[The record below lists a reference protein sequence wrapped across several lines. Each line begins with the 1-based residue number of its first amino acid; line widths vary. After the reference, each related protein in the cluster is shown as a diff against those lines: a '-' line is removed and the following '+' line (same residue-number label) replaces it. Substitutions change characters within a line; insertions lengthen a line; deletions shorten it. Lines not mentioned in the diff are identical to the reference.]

1 MGFRGMRK
9 AASWQR
15 AITANWALIT
25 TSVGVLLILFFL
37 SLATDRG
44 FAQNARLRQDVSNSY
59 DARAALQGVLT
70 RHQDIELGQR
80 GYIITG
86 DRNFLAPYRSAE
98 ARIDAN
104 LDLFA
109 KLAGSDG
116 QEKRIGE
123 LRATSVQKRR
133 FVAETIDLVESGRQD
148 EAVQL
153 IAGGEGKRLMDHIRV
168 LISEISEAER
178 QKLDQRIAIA
188 NAAREGLRQRTFTLQ
203 IGLIL
208 LLALSALL
216 IARSQWAQKK
226 AHHQLRD
233 LATRQEAIFDSAKDG
248 MIVLN
253 PSGSIE
259 SLNPAAALMF
269 DVPSESLLRRDI
281 GSLFEV
287 APDRGQIETFLR
299 RLKANRKENYGQIQ
313 EFVGRRRDGTTFP
326 LEVSVS
332 PVYLGDGT
340 LFLAVIRDIGERRE
354 VEQMKSEFV
363 ATVSHELRTPLTSI
377 AGSLGLISGGAAGE
391 IPSKAARLVEI
402 AHNNAARLVR
412 LINDI
417 LDIEKIEAG
426 RMPFDIRALPL
437 GPLLQAA
444 EHETAGFASEYGVLV
459 DVEPVIAGAAV
470 LADEDRL
477 MQVVTNLLSNAIKF
491 SRRGAAVTV
500 RVTPLD
506 RRYRIS
512 VIDRG
517 EGIPEAF
524 RSRIFG
530 KFAQADASD
539 SRQKGGTGL
548 GLSIVREIIVRLG
561 GSIDFESVEGAGSI
575 FHVDLPA
582 AELNGAV
589 PVSSAI
595 GAPLPGDATLPVVLH
610 VDDDPDM
617 LAVVA
622 SAFDGRAAI
631 HSTPSVAEAR
641 AAIRRTRYDAAILD
655 VGMLDGCGTDLVA
668 PLRKRSPDLPVVLF
682 TAQEVDGAPNEGI
695 DLILVKSRAS
705 LDTLVREVTDRIA
718 SKRTNGGGGK

>member
-1 MGFRGMRK
+1 MRK
-9 AASWQR
+9 AASWWR
-15 AITANWALIT
+15 VARGNWVLIVT
-25 TSVGVLLILFFL
+25 GGAALLILFFL

-44 FAQNARLRQDVSNSY
+44 FEQNARLRQQVADSY
-59 DARAALQGVLT
+59 NARAALQGVLT

-80 GYIITG
+80 GFIITG
-86 DRNFLAPYRSAE
+86 DREFLTPYRSGAS
-98 ARIDAN
+98 RIDAN
-104 LDLFA
+104 IDRFA

-116 QEKRIGE
+116 QEKRIDE
-123 LRATSVQKRR
+123 LRRASVEKRR
-133 FVAETIDLVESGRQD
+133 FVARTVGLMERGQRD
-148 EAVQL
+148 EAVRL
-153 IAGGEGKRLMDHIRV
+153 IASGEGKRSMDHIRK
-168 LISEISEAER
+168 LISDISDAER
-178 QKLDQRIAIA
+178 TKLEERTLAA
-188 NAAREGLRQRTFTLQ
+188 NTARERLRARSFTLQ

-208 LLALSALL
+208 LLALSAIL
-216 IARSQWAQKK
+216 IGRSQWARKK
-226 AHHQLRD
+226 AHRRARD
-233 LATRQEAIFDSAKDG
+233 LAARQEAIFDSAKDG

-259 SLNPAAALMF
+259 SLNPSAAKMF
-269 DVPSESLLRRDI
+269 GVPSESLLRRDI
-281 GSLFEV
+281 GSLFEI

-313 EFVGRRRDGTTFP
+313 EFVGRRQNGTTFP

-332 PVYLGDGT
+332 PVHLADDT
-340 LFLAVIRDIGERRE
+340 LFVAVIRDISDRRE
-354 VEQMKSEFV
+354 VEQMKGEFV

-391 IPSKAARLVEI
+391 IPPKAARLVEI
-402 AHNNAARLVR
+402 AHSNAARLVR

-426 RMPFDIRALPL
+426 RMQFDLRPLAL
-437 GPLLQAA
+437 GPLLDAA
-444 EHETAGFASEYGVLV
+444 EHQAAGFASEYGVSV
-459 DVEPVIAGAAV
+459 HVEPVAPAAVV

-491 SRRGAAVTV
+491 SRRGEAVTV

-506 RRYRIS
+506 RRFRIS

-524 RSRIFG
+524 RGRIFG

-548 GLSIVREIIVRLG
+548 GLSIVREIVVRLG
-561 GSIDFESVEGAGSI
+561 GSVDFESVEGAGSI

-582 AELNGAV
+582 AELPGAAPA
-589 PVSSAI
+589 PVEVEA
-595 GAPLPGDATLPVVLH
+595 AQPVDPALPVVLH

-622 SAFDGRAAI
+622 SAFDGRAVI

-655 VGMLDGCGTDLVA
+655 VGMIDGCGTDLVA
-668 PLRKRSPDLPVVLF
+668 PLRKRSVTLPIVLF
-682 TAQEVDGAPNEGI
+682 TAQEVDGAPKEGI
-695 DLILVKSRAS
+695 DLVLVKSRAS
-705 LDTLVREVTDRIA
+705 LDTLVREVTDRTG
-718 SKRTNGGGGK
+718 SKRAKGGGGK

>member
-1 MGFRGMRK
+1 MGRASAWLRAGK
-9 AASWQR
+9 ANWVL
-15 AITANWALIT
+15 ITAAI
-25 TSVGVLLILFFL
+25 GVLLILSFL

-44 FAQNARLRQDVSNSY
+44 FEQNARLRQDVAESY
-59 DARAALQGVLT
+59 NARAVLQAVLT
-70 RHQDIELGQR
+70 LHQDIELGQR
-80 GYIITG
+80 GYVITG
-86 DRNFLAPYRSAE
+86 DPSFLAPYRSAE

-104 LDLFA
+104 FEAFEKFA
-109 KLAGSDG
+109 GADG
-116 QEKRIGE
+116 QAALMAE
-123 LRATSVQKRR
+123 LERTSIEKRR
-133 FVAETIDLVESGRQD
+133 FVARTIALVEEGRRD
-148 EAVQL
+148 EAARL
-153 IAGGEGKRLMDHIRV
+153 ITGGEGKRSMDHIRT
-168 LISEISEAER
+168 LIGTISEGER
-178 QKLDQRIAIA
+178 AKLEQRTVLA
-188 NAAREGLRQRTFTLQ
+188 NNARERLRQRTFTLQ
-203 IGLIL
+203 VGLIM
-208 LLALSALL
+208 LLALAAFL
-216 IARSQWAQKK
+216 IARSQLARKR
-226 AHHQLRD
+226 AHRRARD
-233 LATRQEAIFDSAKDG
+233 LAARQEAIFDSAKDG

-259 SLNPAAALMF
+259 SLNPSAANMF
-269 DVPSESLLRRDI
+269 GVPSESLLRRDI
-281 GSLFEV
+281 GALFEI

-299 RLKANRKENYGQIQ
+299 RLKANRKESYGQIQ
-313 EFVGRRRDGTTFP
+313 EFVGRRQNGQTFP

-332 PVYLGDGT
+332 PVHLADAT
-340 LFLAVIRDIGERRE
+340 LFVAVIRDISDRRE
-354 VEQMKSEFV
+354 IEQMKGEFV

-391 IPSKAARLVEI
+391 IPPKAARLVEI
-402 AHNNAARLVR
+402 AHSNAARLVR

-426 RMPFDIRALPL
+426 RMQFDVRPLAL
-437 GPLLQAA
+437 GPLLEAAAHQA
-444 EHETAGFASEYGVLV
+444 AGFAGEYGVSV
-459 DVEPVIAGAAV
+459 QVETVAPEAAV

-491 SRRGAAVTV
+491 SRRGEAVTV

-524 RSRIFG
+524 RNRIFG

-548 GLSIVREIIVRLG
+548 GLSIVREIVVRLG
-561 GSIDFESVEGAGSI
+561 GAVDFESVEGAGSI

-582 AELNGAV
+582 AETPGM
-589 PVSSAI
+589 
-595 GAPLPGDATLPVVLH
+595 APAPDAAEPSQRTDRALPVVLH

-622 SAFDGRAAI
+622 SAFDGKAMI

-655 VGMLDGCGTDLVA
+655 IGMLDGCGTDLVE
-668 PLRKRSPDLPVVLF
+668 PLRKRSPTLPIILF
-682 TAQEVDGAPNEGI
+682 TAQEVDGAPKNGI
-695 DLILVKSRAS
+695 DLVLVKSRAS
-705 LDTLVREVTDRIA
+705 LDRLVSEVSGRIV
-718 SKRTNGGGGK
+718 SGRGNGGGGK

>member
-1 MGFRGMRK
+1 MRK
-9 AASWQR
+9 VASWGR
-15 AITANWALIT
+15 TIKANWVLVFTCA
-25 TSVGVLLILFFL
+25 GALLILFFL

-44 FAQNARLRQDVSNSY
+44 FEQNARLRQQVSNSY

-80 GYIITG
+80 GYLITG
-86 DRNFLAPYRSAE
+86 DPQFLAAYRSGAS
-98 ARIDAN
+98 RIDAN

-109 KLAGSDG
+109 KLAGGDG
-116 QEKRIGE
+116 QSKLIDE
-123 LRATSVQKRR
+123 LRRTSVQKRR
-133 FVAETIDLVESGRQD
+133 FVAQTIGLVEGGRRA
-148 EAVQL
+148 EAVNL
-153 IAGGEGKRLMDHIRV
+153 IANGEGKRSMDHIRV

-178 QKLDQRIAIA
+178 LKLDERTAAA
-188 NAAREGLRQRTFTLQ
+188 NAARERLRDRTFTLQ

-208 LLALSALL
+208 LLALSAIL
-216 IARSQWAQKK
+216 IGRSQSALKTSHRR
-226 AHHQLRD
+226 AHD
-233 LATRQEAIFDSAKDG
+233 LAARQEAIFDSAKDG

-259 SLNPAAALMF
+259 SLNPSAAQMF
-269 DVPSESLLRRDI
+269 GVPAESLLRRDI
-281 GSLFEV
+281 GSLFEI

-299 RLKANRKENYGQIQ
+299 RLAANRKEKYGQIQ
-313 EFVGRRRDGTTFP
+313 EFVGRRQNGSTFP

-332 PVYLGDGT
+332 PVDLADGT
-340 LFLAVIRDIGERRE
+340 LFVAVIRDIGDRRE
-354 VEQMKSEFV
+354 VEQMKGEFV

-391 IPSKAARLVEI
+391 IPPKAARLVEI
-402 AHNNAARLVR
+402 AHSNAARLVR

-426 RMPFDIRALPL
+426 RMQFDLRPIAL
-437 GPLLQAA
+437 GPLLEASEHQA
-444 EHETAGFASEYGVLV
+444 AGFASEYGVSV
-459 DVEPVIAGAAV
+459 HVEPVAAGAVV

-491 SRRGAAVTV
+491 SRRGEAVTV

-517 EGIPEAF
+517 VGIPEAF

-548 GLSIVREIIVRLG
+548 GLSIVREIVVRLG
-561 GSIDFESVEGAGSI
+561 GSVDFESVEGAGSI

-582 AELNGAV
+582 AELPGAV
-589 PVSSAI
+589 A
-595 GAPLPGDATLPVVLH
+595 APSEIEAQPPGDAMLPVVLH

-617 LAVVA
+617 LVVVA
-622 SAFDGRAAI
+622 SAFDGKAAI
-631 HSTPSVAEAR
+631 HSTPSVAEAC

-655 VGMLDGCGTDLVA
+655 VGMHDGCGTDLVA
-668 PLRKRSPDLPVVLF
+668 PLRKRTPSLPIVLF
-682 TAQEVDGAPNEGI
+682 SAQEVDGAPKDGI
-695 DLILVKSRAS
+695 DLVLVKSRAS
-705 LDTLVREVTDRIA
+705 LDTLVREVTERIGA
-718 SKRTNGGGGK
+718 KRANGGGGK

>member
-1 MGFRGMRK
+1 MRIARWWRV
-9 AASWQR
+9 AAK
-15 AITANWALIT
+15 NWVLVT
-25 TSVGVLLILFFL
+25 TCAGVLLMLSIL

-44 FAQNARLRQDVSNSY
+44 FAENARLRQQVIDSY
-59 DARAALQGVLT
+59 DARAALQGLLA

-80 GYIITG
+80 GFVITG
-86 DRNFLAPYRSAE
+86 DPQFLAPYRSAE

-104 LDLFA
+104 IDRFE
-109 KLAGSDG
+109 KLAGAEG
-116 QEKRIGE
+116 QGRLIAQ
-123 LRATSVQKRR
+123 LRATSAQKRE
-133 FVAETIDLVESGRQD
+133 FAERTIALVEAGRRD
-148 EAVQL
+148 EAIGL
-153 IAGGEGKRLMDHIRV
+153 IASGEGKRSMDRLRL
-168 LISEISEAER
+168 LIGEISEAER
-178 QKLDQRIAIA
+178 KTLAERTTIAD
-188 NAAREGLRQRTFTLQ
+188 AARADLRQRTLILQ
-203 IGLIL
+203 VGLIL
-208 LLALSALL
+208 LLTLSAVL
-216 IARSQWAQKK
+216 IARSQWARNR
-226 AHHQLRD
+226 AHRRARD
-233 LATRQEAIFDSAKDG
+233 LAARQEAIFDSAKDG

-253 PSGSIE
+253 PSGSVE
-259 SLNPAAALMF
+259 SLNPAAAAMF
-269 DVPSESLLRRDI
+269 GIAPEALLRRDI

-299 RLKANRKENYGQIQ
+299 RLKANRRETYGQFQ
-313 EFVGRRRDGTTFP
+313 EFVGRRQDGTTFP

-332 PVYLGDGT
+332 PVHLADAT

-354 VEQMKSEFV
+354 IEQMKGEFV

-377 AGSLGLISGGAAGE
+377 AGALGLISGGAAGE
-391 IPSKAARLVEI
+391 LPAKAARLVDI
-402 AHNNAARLVR
+402 AHSNAARLVR

-426 RMPFDIRALPL
+426 RMQFDIRPL
-437 GPLLQAA
+437 GLEGVLDAA
-444 EHETAGFASEYGVLV
+444 AHQVAGFASEYGVTV
-459 DVEPVIAGAAV
+459 EIEPVAPEAAV

-477 MQVVTNLLSNAIKF
+477 MQVIINLLSNAIKF
-491 SRRGAAVTV
+491 SRRGGAVTM
-500 RVTPLD
+500 RVAPLD

-512 VIDRG
+512 VVDRG

-548 GLSIVREIIVRLG
+548 GLSIVREIVVRLG
-561 GSIDFESVEGAGSI
+561 GSVSFDSVEGAGSI

-582 AELNGAV
+582 AEPSGLPAPAG
-589 PVSSAI
+589 PVD
-595 GAPLPGDATLPVVLH
+595 APPAGGGDLPLVLH

-622 SAFDGRAAI
+622 SAFDGRVTI

-641 AAIRRTRYDAAILD
+641 AAIRRTRYAAAILD

-668 PLRKRSPDLPVVLF
+668 PLRKRSPGLPVVLF
-682 TAQEVDGAPNEGI
+682 TAQEVDAVPDAAI

-705 LDTLVREVTDRIA
+705 LDTLVREVTGRIET
-718 SKRTNGGGGK
+718 KRGQGGGGK

>member
-1 MGFRGMRK
+1 MRK

-15 AITANWALIT
+15 AVMGNWVLIVT
-25 TSVGVLLILFFL
+25 GAGAFLILFFL
-37 SLATDRG
+37 SLATDGG
-44 FAQNARLRQDVSNSY
+44 FEQNARLRQQVSNSY

-80 GYIITG
+80 GYVITG
-86 DRNFLAPYRSAE
+86 DPQFLTPYRAAE
-98 ARIDAN
+98 ARIDSN

-109 KLAGSDG
+109 KLAGSEGKGRLID
-116 QEKRIGE
+116 E
-123 LRATSVQKRR
+123 LRRTSAEKRR
-133 FVAETIDLVESGRQD
+133 FVAHTIEMVESGQRD
-148 EAVQL
+148 EAARL
-153 IAGGEGKRLMDHIRV
+153 IAGGEGKRSMDHIRA

-178 QKLDQRIAIA
+178 QKLEERTLIA
-188 NAAREGLRQRTFTLQ
+188 NAARERLRARTFTLQ

-208 LLALSALL
+208 LLALAAVL
-216 IARSQWAQKK
+216 IGRSQWARKK
-226 AHHQLRD
+226 AHRRARD
-233 LATRQEAIFDSAKDG
+233 LAARQEAIFDSAKDG

-259 SLNPAAALMF
+259 SLNPSAARMF
-269 DVPSESLLRRDI
+269 GVPSESLLRRDI
-281 GSLFEV
+281 GSLFEI

-299 RLKANRKENYGQIQ
+299 RLKANRKESYGQIQ
-313 EFVGRRRDGTTFP
+313 EFVGRRQDGATFP

-332 PVYLGDGT
+332 PVDLADGT
-340 LFLAVIRDIGERRE
+340 LFVAVIRDISDRRE

-377 AGSLGLISGGAAGE
+377 AGALGLISGGAAGE
-391 IPSKAARLVEI
+391 IPAKAARLVDI
-402 AHNNAARLVR
+402 AHSNAARLVR

-426 RMPFDIRALPL
+426 RMQFDIRPLALGGVL
-437 GPLLQAA
+437 EAA
-444 EHETAGFASEYGVLV
+444 AHQVAGFAGEYGVTV
-459 DVEPVIAGAAV
+459 EIEPVAPEAAV

-477 MQVVTNLLSNAIKF
+477 MQVITNLLSNAIKF
-491 SRRGAAVTV
+491 SRRGGTVTM
-500 RVTPLD
+500 RVAPLD

-539 SRQKGGTGL
+539 SRAKGGTGL
-548 GLSIVREIIVRLG
+548 GLSIVREIVVRLG
-561 GSIDFESVEGAGSI
+561 GSVSFDSVEGTGSI
-575 FHVDLPA
+575 FHVDLPI
-582 AELNGAV
+582 AELPGLAAPVQVAEAPQPGEGA
-589 PVSSAI
+589 
-595 GAPLPGDATLPVVLH
+595 LPVVLH

-622 SAFDGRAAI
+622 SAFDGQAAI
-631 HSTPSVAEAR
+631 ESTPSIAEAR
-641 AAIRRTRYDAAILD
+641 AAIARRRYDAAILD
-655 VGMLDGCGTDLVA
+655 VGMLDGNGTDLVA
-668 PLRKRSPDLPVVLF
+668 PLRKRSPGLPIVLF
-682 TAQEVDGAPNEGI
+682 TAQEVGGAPKADI

-705 LDTLVREVTDRIA
+705 LDTLVHEVTGRIA
-718 SKRTNGGGGK
+718 AQRAQGGGGK

>member
-1 MGFRGMRK
+1 MRIARWWQV
-9 AASWQR
+9 AAK
-15 AITANWALIT
+15 NWVLVT
-25 TSVGVLLILFFL
+25 TCAGVLLILSFL

-44 FAQNARLRQDVSNSY
+44 FEENARLRQQVVDSY
-59 DARAALQGVLT
+59 DARAALQGVLA

-80 GYIITG
+80 GFVITG
-86 DRNFLAPYRSAE
+86 DPQFLAPYRSAE
-98 ARIDAN
+98 SRIDAN
-104 LDLFA
+104 FELFET
-109 KLAGSDG
+109 LAGGEG
-116 QEKRIGE
+116 QDRLIAE
-123 LRATSVQKRR
+123 LRATSTQKRR
-133 FVAETIDLVESGRQD
+133 FVERTIRLVEGGRRG
-148 EAVQL
+148 EAIAL
-153 IAGGEGKRLMDHIRV
+153 IADGEGKRSMDRLRL

-178 QKLDQRIAIA
+178 ETLAGRTAVADGAR
-188 NAAREGLRQRTFTLQ
+188 AALRRQTFALQ
-203 IGLIL
+203 AGLIL
-208 LLALSALL
+208 LLMISAVL
-216 IARSQWAQKK
+216 IARSQWARNR
-226 AHHQLRD
+226 AHRRARD

-253 PSGSIE
+253 PSGSVE
-259 SLNPAAALMF
+259 SLNPAAAAMF
-269 DVPSESLLRRDI
+269 GISPDALLRRDV
-281 GSLFEV
+281 GALFEV

-299 RLKANRKENYGQIQ
+299 RLRANRRETYGQIQ
-313 EFVGRRRDGTTFP
+313 EFIGRRQDGTTFP

-332 PVYLGDGT
+332 PVHLADAT

-354 VEQMKSEFV
+354 VEQMKGEFV

-377 AGSLGLISGGAAGE
+377 AGALGLISGGAAGE
-391 IPSKAARLVEI
+391 MPAKAARLVDI
-402 AHNNAARLVR
+402 AHSNAARLVR

-426 RMPFDIRALPL
+426 RMQFDFRPLALDA
-437 GPLLQAA
+437 LLDAAAHQA
-444 EHETAGFASEYGVLV
+444 AGFASEYGVTV
-459 DVEPVIAGAAV
+459 EIEPVAPAAAV

-477 MQVVTNLLSNAIKF
+477 MQVITNLLSNAIKF
-491 SRRGAAVTV
+491 SRRGGAVTM
-500 RVTPLD
+500 RVSPLD

-548 GLSIVREIIVRLG
+548 GLSIVREIVVRLG
-561 GSIDFESVEGAGSI
+561 GSVSFDSLEGTGSI
-575 FHVDLPA
+575 FHVDLPT
-582 AELNGAV
+582 AELPALT
-589 PVSSAI
+589 
-595 GAPLPGDATLPVVLH
+595 APAGTVEAPRPDKGGLPVVLH

-668 PLRKRSPDLPVVLF
+668 PLRKRAPGLPVVLF
-682 TAQEVDGAPNEGI
+682 TAQEVDSVSDAGI

-705 LDTLVREVTDRIA
+705 LDRLVREVTERIDA
-718 SKRTNGGGGK
+718 KRVQGGGGK

>member
-1 MGFRGMRK
+1 MRK

-15 AITANWALIT
+15 AIVGNWVLIVT
-25 TSVGVLLILFFL
+25 GAGALLILFFL

-44 FAQNARLRQDVSNSY
+44 FEQNARLRQQVSNSY
-59 DARAALQGVLT
+59 DARAALQAVLT

-80 GYIITG
+80 GYVITG
-86 DRNFLAPYRSAE
+86 DPEFLTPYRAAE

-104 LDLFA
+104 FDLFE
-109 KLAGSDG
+109 KLAGNDG
-116 QEKRIGE
+116 QGE
-123 LRATSVQKRR
+123 LIDALRRTSLQKRQ
-133 FVAETIDLVESGRQD
+133 FVARTIDLVESGRRG
-148 EAVQL
+148 EAVRL
-153 IAGGEGKRLMDHIRV
+153 IANGEGKRSMDHIRM
-168 LISEISEAER
+168 LISQISESER
-178 QKLDQRIAIA
+178 QKLEERIVAV
-188 NAAREGLRQRTFTLQ
+188 NAAREKLRDRTFTLQ

-208 LLALSALL
+208 LLALSGVL
-216 IARSQWAQKK
+216 IGRSQWAGKK
-226 AHHQLRD
+226 AHRRARD
-233 LATRQEAIFDSAKDG
+233 LAARQEAIFDSAKDG

-259 SLNPAAALMF
+259 SLNPSAAKMF
-269 DVPSESLLRRDI
+269 GVPSESLLRRDI
-281 GSLFEV
+281 GSLFEI

-313 EFVGRRRDGTTFP
+313 EFVGRRQDGATFP

-332 PVYLGDGT
+332 PVHLADAT
-340 LFLAVIRDIGERRE
+340 LFVAVIRDISDRRE
-354 VEQMKSEFV
+354 VEQMKGEFV

-377 AGSLGLISGGAAGE
+377 AGSLGLISGGAAGQ
-391 IPSKAARLVEI
+391 IPPKAARLVEI
-402 AHNNAARLVR
+402 AHSNAARLVR

-426 RMPFDIRALPL
+426 RMQFDLRPLPL
-437 GPLLQAA
+437 GPLLEAA
-444 EHETAGFASEYGVLV
+444 EHQTAGFAGEYGVPV
-459 DVEPVIAGAAV
+459 HIEPVAAEVAV

-477 MQVVTNLLSNAIKF
+477 MQVITNLLSNAIKF
-491 SRRGAAVTV
+491 SRRGEAVTV

-524 RSRIFG
+524 RRRIFG

-548 GLSIVREIIVRLG
+548 GLSIVREIVVRLG
-561 GSIDFESVEGAGSI
+561 GSVDFESVEGAGTI

-582 AELNGAV
+582 AELPSISPPPTEVEAQ
-589 PVSSAI
+589 A
-595 GAPLPGDATLPVVLH
+595 PGDPTLPIVLH

-668 PLRKRSPDLPVVLF
+668 PLRKRAPSLPVVLF
-682 TAQEVDGAPNEGI
+682 TAQEVNGAPEDGI
-695 DLILVKSRAS
+695 DLVLVKSRAS
-705 LDTLVREVTDRIA
+705 LDTLVREVTDRIG
-718 SKRTNGGGGK
+718 SKRANGGGGK

>member
-1 MGFRGMRK
+1 MMRRV
-9 AASWQR
+9 SPWWR
-15 AITANWALIT
+15 AVRANWILIT
-25 TSVGVLLILFFL
+25 TCVGTLLILAFL

-44 FAQNARLRQDVSNSY
+44 FEQNARLRQQVSNSY

-80 GYIITG
+80 GYVITG
-86 DRNFLAPYRSAE
+86 DRGFLDPYRNAE

-109 KLAGSDG
+109 KLAGNDG
-116 QEKRIGE
+116 QQKRIAE
-123 LRATSVQKRR
+123 LRDTSVQKRR
-133 FVAETIDLVESGRQD
+133 FVARTIDLVEAGRRD
-148 EAVQL
+148 EAVRL
-153 IAGGEGKRLMDHIRV
+153 IASGEGKRSMDHIRA
-168 LISEISEAER
+168 LIAEISEAER
-178 QKLDQRIAIA
+178 HKLEERTIAV
-188 NAAREGLRQRTFTLQ
+188 NGARAQLRQRTFSLQ

-208 LLALSALL
+208 LLALSAFL
-216 IARSQWAQKK
+216 IARSQWARKK
-226 AHHQLRD
+226 AHGRARD
-233 LATRQEAIFDSAKDG
+233 LAVRQEAIFDSAKDG

-259 SLNPAAALMF
+259 SLNPSAAKMF
-269 DVPSESLLRRDI
+269 GVSAESLLRRDI
-281 GSLFEV
+281 GSLFEI

-313 EFVGRRRDGTTFP
+313 EFVGRRNDGTTFP

-332 PVYLGDGT
+332 PVHLADGT
-340 LFLAVIRDIGERRE
+340 LFVAVIRDIGERRE
-354 VEQMKSEFV
+354 IEQMKGEFV

-391 IPSKAARLVEI
+391 IPPKAARLVEI
-402 AHNNAARLVR
+402 AHSNAARLVR

-426 RMPFDIRALPL
+426 RMQFDLRALPL
-437 GPLLQAA
+437 GALLDAA
-444 EHETAGFASEYGVLV
+444 VHQTAGFASEYGVAV
-459 DVEPVIAGAAV
+459 QMEPVSPDAAV

-477 MQVVTNLLSNAIKF
+477 MQVFTNLLSNAIKF
-491 SRRGAAVTV
+491 SRRGGEVTV
-500 RVTPLD
+500 RVAPLD

-517 EGIPEAF
+517 EGIPETF
-524 RSRIFG
+524 RDRIFG

-548 GLSIVREIIVRLG
+548 GLSIVREIVVRLG
-561 GSIDFESVEGAGSI
+561 GSVSFDSVEGAGSI

-582 AELNGAV
+582 AELSGLAPAADAV
-589 PVSSAI
+589 DL
-595 GAPLPGDATLPVVLH
+595 PLPASGDLPVVLH

-617 LAVVA
+617 LSVVA
-622 SAFDGRAAI
+622 SAFDGKAAI

-655 VGMLDGCGTDLVA
+655 IGMLDGCGTDLVA
-668 PLRKRSPDLPVVLF
+668 PLRKRSATLPIVLF
-682 TAQEVDGAPNEGI
+682 TAQEVDGAPKEGI
-695 DLILVKSRAS
+695 DLVLVKSRAS
-705 LDTLVREVTDRIA
+705 LDTLVREVTDRIG
-718 SKRTNGGGGK
+718 SKRVNGGGGK